1 MRPEPDNM
9 VQPKGQPQTGGTL
22 GRERTAVARQTP
34 KPTQDD
40 TNSDRWP
47 FWRPALVALVFF
59 GTLVA
64 PEFSSD
70 AYVFYTESLQDT
82 VHLYLAHGR
91 FIPALEWWALKGLDL
106 PVGAQYLFCYLGA
119 ILSLTAGLFFLE
131 QAAASQCP
139 GANRHLL
146 APVAAVILVNPFTLD
161 LFLWSQ
167 KDTHVLAVLA
177 CVLAVRPFLRV
188 LDGTWSQLGWVW
200 FWLTLANFAYQGPLA
215 LFVCLALVFVGAR
228 FPDRPG
234 FLRNNLVTALAFG
247 VPVALNYWILRALV
261 GHERLSRP
269 VIWSETLAK
278 VRNGLADVVVHSFGV
293 LPDFVYA
300 LVTGLV
306 LVLVILYLGWTSE
319 APRQSGKLVWE
330 LLTLPYLVAGSL
342 AVTMAPHMGIAS
354 DMVWVAPRNVYA
366 AGGLPGLLLLYLLLR
381 REIPRRTA
389 TILTVGI
396 CMYLAILHVAIQRIV
411 IDHYAVNRQDREIV
425 LALDGMLKAHEA
437 RSGTPVTRIAVCS
450 DASTLTTY
458 PGLFWYGDTNMRAL
472 GFEKGAVAAIRF
484 YTGRTLHPA
493 PPLPQFEAAFR
504 RRNWDAFSPDQVRIV
519 GDTLH
524 LCVF

>member
-1 MRPEPDNM
+1 M
-9 VQPKGQPQTGGTL
+9 
-22 GRERTAVARQTP
+22 ARQSP
-34 KPTQDD
+34 KPAQGD
-40 TNSDRWP
+40 TNSDRWL

-59 GTLVA
+59 GLLVS

-70 AYVFYTESLQDT
+70 AYVFYTESLEDT
-82 VHLYLAHGR
+82 VHFYLAHGR
-91 FIPALEWWALKGLDL
+91 FIPALEWWVLKGLDL

-119 ILSLTAGLFFLE
+119 VLSLAAGLFFLE
-131 QAAASQCP
+131 QTAASQCP
-139 GANRHLL
+139 SANHHLL

-200 FWLTLANFAYQGPLA
+200 FWLVLANFAYQGPLA
-215 LFVCLALVFVGAR
+215 LFVCLAMVFVAAR
-228 FPDRPG
+228 LPDGPG
-234 FLRNNLVTALAFG
+234 FLRHNLVTAVAFG
-247 VPVALNYWILRALV
+247 VPVVLNYWILRALV

-269 VIWSETLAK
+269 VIWSETLVK
-278 VRNGLADVVVHSFGV
+278 VRNGLEEVVVHSFGV

-300 LVTGLV
+300 LAVGLALV
-306 LVLVILYLGWTSE
+306 LVVLYLGWTSG
-319 APRQSGKLVWE
+319 APPQSGRLVRE
-330 LLTLPYLVAGSL
+330 LLALPYLVAGSL

-389 TILTVGI
+389 TTLTVAL
-396 CMYLAILHVAIQRIV
+396 CLYLAVLHVAIQRIV
-411 IDHYAVNRQDREIV
+411 VDHYSVNRQDREIV
-425 LALDGMLKAHEA
+425 LALDAMLKTQEA
-437 RSGTPVTRIAVCS
+437 RSGSLVTRIAVYS

-484 YTGRTLHPA
+484 YTGRTLQPT
-493 PPLPQFEAAFR
+493 PPSRELEANFR
-504 RRNWDAFSPDQVRIV
+504 RRNWDGFSPDQVRIV